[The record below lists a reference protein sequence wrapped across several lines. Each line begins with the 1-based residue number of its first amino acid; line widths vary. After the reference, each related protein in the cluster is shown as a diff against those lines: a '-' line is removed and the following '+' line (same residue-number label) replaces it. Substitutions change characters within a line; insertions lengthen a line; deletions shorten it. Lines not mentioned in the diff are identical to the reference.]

1 MGSTLF
7 KAATFCSV
15 DGLPS
20 YFIGINSQVFNL
32 ITFCASNEIG
42 FMTVLF
48 R

>member
-20 YFIGINSQVFNL
+20 YFIGINNQVFSL
-32 ITFCASNEIG
+32 IMFCASNEVV

>member
-15 DGLPS
+15 DGLTS

-32 ITFCASNEIG
+32 IMFCVSNEVG
-42 FMTVLF
+42 FMTF
-48 R
+48 PFW

>member
-1 MGSTLF
+1 MGNTLF
-7 KAATFCSV
+7 KAAAFCSA

-20 YFIGINSQVFNL
+20 NFIGINSQVFNL
-32 ITFCASNEIG
+32 IVFCASNEVI

>member
-7 KAATFCSV
+7 KAATFCSA

-32 ITFCASNEIG
+32 TMFCTSNEVG
-42 FMTVLF
+42 FMTILF